1 MPGTSIT
8 SANASI
14 QLTIPGVY
22 SSGVLL
28 QNFAVNDILEPEPQT
43 LTEARV
49 GADGFVVAGYVFNL
63 AKFRMMFQAN
73 SDSIPVFYQW
83 KAAQDAI
90 GDIIAATMKIIA
102 PALGLDVDLDEVY
115 CESLP
120 FLPPLKK
127 VAEEFSVSMTAD
139 PGWQTTSTV

>member
-1 MPGTSIT
+1 MPGSIT

-28 QNFAVNDILEPEPQT
+28 QGFSVNDILDPDPQT
-43 LTEARV
+43 LTESRV
-49 GADGFVVAGYVFNL
+49 GADGEVVGGYVFNL
-63 AKFRMMFQAN
+63 SKFRMMFQAN
-73 SDSIPVFYQW
+73 SVSIPVFYVW

-90 GDIIAATMKIIA
+90 PDVIAATMKIIA
-102 PALGLDVDLDEVY
+102 PALGLDVDLDDVY
-115 CESLP
+115 CETIP

-127 VAEEFSVSMTAD
+127 VAEELTVTMTCD
-139 PGWQTTSTV
+139 PAWQTTST

>member
-1 MPGTSIT
+1 MPGPSIT
-8 SANASI
+8 SANSSI
-14 QLTIPGVY
+14 SLTIPGVY

-28 QNFAVNDILEPEPQT
+28 QNFAVNDILDPEPQT
-43 LTEARV
+43 ITEGRV
-49 GADGFVVAGYVFNL
+49 GADGFVVGGYVFNL
-63 AKFRMMFQAN
+63 NKFRMAFQAN

-90 GDIIAATMKIIA
+90 RDVIAGSMKIIV
-102 PALGLDVDLDEVY
+102 PSLGLDTDLDEVF

-127 VAEEFSVSMTAD
+127 VAEELTVTLFSD
-139 PGWQTTSTV
+139 PGWQTTQT

>member
-1 MPGTSIT
+1 MANGSIT

-14 QLTIPGVY
+14 QLTIPGVF

-28 QNFAVNDILEPEPQT
+28 QNFTVDDILDPEPQT

-63 AKFRMMFQAN
+63 SKFRMAFQAN
-73 SDSIPVFYQW
+73 SDSIPVFYAW
-83 KAAQDAI
+83 KAAQDSI
-90 GDIIAATMKIIA
+90 RDVIAATMTVIA
-102 PALGLDVDLDEVY
+102 PSLGLDVGLNDVY

-127 VAEEFSVSMTAD
+127 VAEGLSVALTCNPD
-139 PGWQTTSTV
+139 WQTTST

>member
-1 MPGTSIT
+1 MPGSIT

-14 QLTIPGVY
+14 VLTIPGVF

-43 LTEARV
+43 LTESRV
-49 GADGFVVAGYVFNL
+49 GADGGVVGGYVFNL
-63 AKFRMMFQAN
+63 SKFSIMFQAN
-73 SDSIPVFYQW
+73 SDSIRVFYAW
-83 KAAQDAI
+83 KAAQDKQT
-90 GDIIAATMKIIA
+90 DVIAASMKIIA
-102 PALGLDVDLDEVY
+102 PSQGYDVDLQDVY

-127 VAEEFSVSMTAD
+127 VAEELKVSMTTN
-139 PGWQTTSTV
+139 PNWQTTST